1 MCYSVE
7 SSLKTTLFSLSAIV
21 YLLSSGVPH
30 FQWIAIILVGWC
42 GMQFDELLLWATN
55 PRKECTIWNK
65 IITLTLIPLV
75 LMLQP
80 LGSLFGS
87 LYVIPWNKSSELR
100 KNFIIYYTI
109 FIILVVLAATF
120 INPYKFCIIVTPKGH
135 LHWGTSKLTDYNT
148 FGYIIYF
155 VWAFLI
161 ALPLILFWNIN
172 NLPIILLVITPLFG
186 FLYGL
191 YTDGKPSIWCYYTS
205 FSSIVAIILLAL
217 YQLKIFDV
225 INGFTKNAFH
235 TPFNKIKI

>member
-7 SSLKTTLFSLSAIV
+7 SSLKTTLLSLSAIL

-80 LGSLFGS
+80 LGSLYGS
-87 LYVIPWNKSSELR
+87 LYVIPWNKSSPIR
-100 KNFIIYYTI
+100 KNFIIYYSI
-109 FIILVVLAATF
+109 FIIVAVLASTF
-120 INPYKFCIIVTPKGH
+120 IYPSKFCTIVTPKGH
-135 LHWGTSKLTDYNT
+135 LHWNTSKYHTYTTYDY
-148 FGYIIYF
+148 FIYYI
-155 VWAFLI
+155 WAFLI

-172 NLPIILLVITPLFG
+172 ILPLILLIVTPFIG

-205 FSSIVAIILLAL
+205 YSSIVAIILVAL

-225 INGFTKNAFH
+225 INGFPKNAFH
-235 TPFNKIKI
+235 IT

>member
-7 SSLKTTLFSLSAIV
+7 SSLKTTFLSLVAII

-42 GMQFDELLLWATN
+42 GMQFDEFLLWVTN
-55 PRKECTIWNK
+55 PRKKCTIWNK
-65 IITLTLIPLV
+65 IITLTLIPIV

-80 LGSLFGS
+80 LGSLYGS
-87 LYVIPWNKSSELR
+87 LYVMPWNTSSNFR

-109 FIILVVLAATF
+109 FIVLAILLYTF
-120 INPYKFCIIVTPKGH
+120 VNPYKFCTIVTPRGH
-135 LHWGTSKLTDYNT
+135 LHWGTSKYEEYNT
-148 FGYIIYF
+148 FSYIIYF

-161 ALPLILFWNIN
+161 VLPLILFWNIN
-172 NLPIILLVITPLFG
+172 NLPIFLLTITPLIG
-186 FLYGL
+186 FVYGL

-205 FSSIVAIILLAL
+205 YSSIVAIILLLL

-225 INGFTKNAFH
+225 INGFPKNAFH
-235 TPFNKIKI
+235 PNIQL

>member
-7 SSLKTTLFSLSAIV
+7 SSLKTTTLSLIAII

-30 FQWIAIILVGWC
+30 FQWIALLLVGWC

-65 IITLTLIPLV
+65 IITLTLIPIV

-80 LGSLFGS
+80 LGSLYGS
-87 LYVIPWNKSSELR
+87 LYVIPWNKSSNFR
-100 KNFIIYYTI
+100 KNFIIYYSI
-109 FIILVVLAATF
+109 FIVLAVLANTF
-120 INPYKFCIIVTPKGH
+120 INPFKFCTIVTPRGH
-135 LHWGTSKLTDYNT
+135 LHWGTSKHTEYDI

-172 NLPIILLVITPLFG
+172 NLPIILLIITPLIG
-186 FLYGL
+186 FVYGL

-205 FSSIVAIILLAL
+205 YSSIIAIILVLL

-225 INGFTKNAFH
+225 INGFPKNAFH
-235 TPFNKIKI
+235 TPFQIKI

>member
-7 SSLKTTLFSLSAIV
+7 SSLKTTLLSLSAII

-55 PRKECTIWNK
+55 PRKGCTIWNK

-80 LGSLFGS
+80 LGALFGS
-87 LYVIPWNKSSELR
+87 LYVIPWNKSSDFR
-100 KNFIIYYTI
+100 KKIIIYYSI
-109 FIILVVLAATF
+109 FIILAVLAATF
-120 INPYKFCIIVTPKGH
+120 INPYKFCTIVTPKGH
-135 LHWGTSKLTDYNT
+135 LHWNTSKHRNYIGYDY
-148 FGYIIYF
+148 FIYF
-155 VWAFLI
+155 IWAFLI
-161 ALPLILFWNIN
+161 VLPLILFWNIN
-172 NLPIILLVITPLFG
+172 NLPLILLIITPLLG

-205 FSSIVAIILLAL
+205 YSSIVAIILVAL

-225 INGFTKNAFH
+225 INGFPKNAFH
-235 TPFNKIKI
+235 TPFNKIKF